1 MALWFDTENQEQKL
15 LNYMPKGKAYAQ
27 SKVKGSNFNN
37 LILWISA
44 SFKSLVDKYNQSFK
58 GLYLCVSDYLIENW
72 RLDYSVP
79 NSIFYFS
86 ELENRTD
93 LFVLKYL
100 MRGNTE
106 WNFKAIASAY
116 GIKVLVKNGVEHY
129 EDPLKTNILVITF
142 EGEDADRLPHD
153 VPHFLGSGRQLAKIQ
168 KIYETIKEAHC
179 KIIYEYNPI
188 VEFEEIELCS
198 EIKA

>member
-1 MALWFDTENQEQKL
+1 MSLWFDTENQEQKL

-27 SKVKGSNFNN
+27 SKVKDSNFNN
-37 LILWISA
+37 FILWISA

-72 RLDYSVP
+72 RLDYSIP
-79 NSIFYFS
+79 NDIFYFS
-86 ELENRTD
+86 ESENRTD

-106 WNFKAIASAY
+106 WHFKAIASAY
-116 GIKVLVKNGVEHY
+116 GIKVLVENGVDY
-129 EDPLKTNILVITF
+129 YQDPLKTNILVITL
-142 EGEDADRLPHD
+142 EDQDFDRLPHS
-153 VPHFLGSGRQLAKIQ
+153 VPHFLRVGKGVGKIQ
-168 KIYETIKEAHC
+168 KIYEIIKEAHC

-188 VEFEEIELCS
+188 TEVEEIDLCVT
-198 EIKA
+198 E